1 MKPLKSLVLGSLA
14 AILLASPVLAQEA
27 SLVDAATLEA
37 RVLEA
42 EPMRAELSKLLAT
55 EEVRQIAEER
65 GIDLAEVDAAAR
77 TLSDAQVQAAA
88 PLIERA
94 TEALERRNTTITI
107 SVYTIIIFLLIL
119 ILIT

>member
-1 MKPLKSLVLGSLA
+1 MKPLKSLALGILA
-14 AILLASPVLAQEA
+14 VVLLASPVLAQEA

-42 EPMRAELSKLLAT
+42 EPMRAELSTLLAT

-65 GIDLAEVDAAAR
+65 GIDLNEVDAAAR
-77 TLSDAQVQAAA
+77 TLSDAQLQAAA